1 MRSLVILLLAWSATA
16 AGAAEPPA
24 GSSDPNRTVL
34 GTARDEYQ
42 EVLHA
47 HADRN
52 LPRFVPTLGAAGHL
66 VIMGTNTMPDL
77 VNLWTAGY
85 RKFHPQATFQ
95 TEAKGS
101 LTGAAPLTE
110 GRSDLATFSREM
122 FPSEVDAFRKKHG
135 YAPLRIRVA
144 LGGWRAPDRTGI
156 SAIYVHRDNPIT
168 RLTLDQL
175 ARMFCLMP
183 GREPITT
190 WGQLG
195 LTGEWVARQVQ
206 PIGIAMP
213 DGTATFFQH
222 VVCQDADF
230 APRMRGE
237 GTGQPVKTSVRI
249 LSAIA
254 ADPGAVGYASLLYEN
269 PGARKIAIARTDA
282 GPDYIGSFDE
292 TASAQY
298 PLTRF
303 VYLYVNRAP
312 GKPLEPKV
320 AEFLRYV
327 LSLEGQIDVEREGLF
342 LPLPPE
348 LLLAEQA
355 KLR

>member
-1 MRSLVILLLAWSATA
+1 MRAFIPFLLAALATVTA
-16 AGAAEPPA
+16 AAESPPPSA
-24 GSSDPNRTVL
+24 DPNRTVQ
-34 GTARDEYQ
+34 GGARNAYRETLQ
-42 EVLHA
+42 A
-47 HADRN
+47 HADRS
-52 LPRFVPTLGAAGHL
+52 LPKFVPTPGAAGRL
-66 VIMGTNTMPDL
+66 TIMGTDTMSDL
-77 VNLWTAGY
+77 VNFWMAGY
-85 RKFHPQATFQ
+85 KRVHPEADFVF
-95 TEAKGS
+95 EAKGS

-122 FPSEVDAFRKKHG
+122 FPAEVEAFRKRYG
-135 YAPLRIRVA
+135 YEPLAIRVA

-156 SAIYVHRDNPIT
+156 SVFFVHRDNPVA

-175 ARMFCLMP
+175 TRMYCIVR

-195 LTGEWVARQVQ
+195 LTGEWARREVH
-206 PIGIAMP
+206 PVGISMP
-213 DGTATFFQH
+213 DGTANAMRH
-222 VVCQDADF
+222 SLCADADF
-230 APRMRGE
+230 TARLKGE
-237 GTGQPVKTSVRI
+237 RSGLPVKSSVRI
-249 LSAIA
+249 LADIA

-269 PGARKIAIARTDA
+269 PGTRKVAVARNDS
-282 GPDYIGSFDE
+282 GPDYVGSFDE

-298 PLTRF
+298 PFTRF

-327 LSLEGQIDVEREGLF
+327 LSLEGQIGVEQEGLF
-342 LPLPPE
+342 LPLPAE
-348 LLLAEQA
+348 LLQAEQA